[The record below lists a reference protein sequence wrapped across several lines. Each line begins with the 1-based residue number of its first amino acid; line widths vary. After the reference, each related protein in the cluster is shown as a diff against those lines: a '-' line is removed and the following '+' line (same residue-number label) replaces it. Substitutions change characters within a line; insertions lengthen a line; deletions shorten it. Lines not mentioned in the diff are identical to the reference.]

1 MNSFKSNSKVVN
13 AWCMYDWANSVYSLV
28 ITTAICPLYYNAVTT
43 TSDNNYI
50 VSFFGFEIVNSVLY
64 SYSLSFSFLILTII
78 QPILSGIADYSGN
91 KKFFLRIFMYLGS
104 ISCMSLYFFEGDNV
118 EYGII
123 LSVLASIGFTGSLV
137 FYNAFLP
144 EISTPN
150 NFDKIS
156 ARGYS
161 FGYVGSV
168 ILLIICLILIQ
179 SFDFFG
185 FESSKEATK
194 FTFLLVGIWWILFA
208 QITLFYLPEKPK
220 KIVLNRTI
228 LTYGMK
234 ELIKVWNYIK
244 GVKHLKLYLLSYFFY
259 SMGVQT
265 IMLVASYFGDKE
277 INLDQNKL
285 IFTILIIQIIAIFG
299 DYFFAYVSRLKGNKF
314 SLITMN
320 ICWIIVCLTAY
331 FTNNEYQF
339 YLLAA
344 VVGILMG
351 GIQSLSRSTF
361 SKLLPKEIGDNASFF
376 NFYGISYNISVVIG
390 TFSYG
395 YIEQVTGSMR
405 SSVLALTFFFIV
417 GLFFLIRTQIKK

>member
-1 MNSFKSNSKVVN
+1 M
-13 AWCMYDWANSVYSLV
+13 
-28 ITTAICPLYYNAVTT
+28 I
-43 TSDNNYI
+43 
-50 VSFFGFEIVNSVLY
+50 
-64 SYSLSFSFLILTII
+64 
-78 QPILSGIADYSGN
+78 
-91 KKFFLRIFMYLGS
+91 
-104 ISCMSLYFFEGDNV
+104 
-118 EYGII
+118 
-123 LSVLASIGFTGSLV
+123 
-137 FYNAFLP
+137 
-144 EISTPN
+144 
-150 NFDKIS
+150 
-156 ARGYS
+156 
-161 FGYVGSV
+161 
-168 ILLIICLILIQ
+168 
-179 SFDFFG
+179 FFG

-220 KIVLNRTI
+220 KMVLNRTI

-285 IFTILIIQIIAIFG
+285 IFTILIIQLIAIFG
-299 DYFFAYVSRLKGNKF
+299 AYFFAYVSRLKGNKF

-405 SSVLALTFFFIV
+405 SSVLALTFFFII